1 MARRIVLTMLCLVG
15 ALLVTAVIPL
25 GLLTTAR
32 ERDSFRED
40 TVLSARALAALAED
54 GLTEHNGGQG
64 MASVLARA
72 SLSGEHAWVYDKA
85 GRLVAR
91 TGQVRPGDDAGA
103 SLRSPAGLAPAGLAP
118 AGVVPAGVV
127 PAVLRHGGTVVTQ
140 AQGQLQVAT
149 AVETASGRPP
159 VGVVVLARS
168 TAELDERLRVLW
180 AWLTAIA
187 AAGLVAGVL
196 VAIGFARWVGR
207 PLSALDAA
215 AQRLGGDALD
225 TRSVTGQ
232 GPPEVRRLAST
243 FNAMAGRLE
252 ALVHGHR
259 ATMADVSH
267 QLRTPLAALRLR
279 LDVLAQD
286 ADPATAADLADA
298 QEEIARLSRL
308 VDGLLA
314 VARAENVVTEP
325 VAVAVAGVLRDR
337 VAAWAPVADERGV
350 DLASA
355 DSGPSVQASLGDGHL
370 EQILDNLLANALDAV
385 PAGGQV
391 RVSAAPGERG
401 VRIVVADTGPGMDKA
416 QREAAF
422 RRFASNTSGGTGLGL
437 AIVHRLVTSNGGSA
451 ALSDTPGGGLT
462 VTLDLPAAQP
472 GQVRHPA
479 EAVSRTGDDS

>member
-103 SLRSPAGLAPAGLAP
+103 SPRSPAGLAPAGLAT

-140 AQGQLQVAT
+140 AQDQLRVAT

-159 VGVVVLARS
+159 AGVVVLARS

-350 DLASA
+350 DLAPA
-355 DSGPSVQASLGDGHL
+355 DSEPVRASLGDGHL

-472 GQVRHPA
+472 GHVRHPA
-479 EAVSRTGDDS
+479 EAVSRKGDDS